1 MEKKKQAEQQ
11 KNVKI
16 TRNEVFFLN
25 RMLANIETCE
35 MNNDDILKL
44 HKLKRK
50 LSKVEEEAIE
60 FSKTL
65 SEQLKPANFEEMQK
79 DESES
84 GVDILKQATEEV
96 NAKSKDIVDK
106 YMDET
111 VEIKT
116 EKIDEELFIEVSGKT
131 KGFTYGILE
140 FMIQKFSE

>member
-84 GVDILKQATEEV
+84 GVAILKQATEEV